1 MKDIEMDM
9 KEEIRRF
16 LIYDLNVSPL
26 NIDKIEI
33 CRMMD
38 GQLRNINISFIPS
51 LNYGTDERT

>member
-1 MKDIEMDM
+1 MRDAEIEV

-16 LIYDLNVSPL
+16 LIYDLQINPQ
-26 NIDKIEI
+26 NIDKIDI

-51 LNYGTDERT
+51 IGGKEKQ

>member
-1 MKDIEMDM
+1 MKDFDGDI

-16 LIYDLNVSPL
+16 LIYDLNVNPQ
-26 NIDKIEI
+26 NIDEIDI

-51 LNYGTDERT
+51 INKESHND